1 MAKKFEMGDYLKT
14 LAQPVSNSDTA
25 LFFVDILKHLNKILA
40 V

>member
-25 LFFVDILKHLNKILA
+25 LFLPLA
-40 V
+40 LQAEHEGE